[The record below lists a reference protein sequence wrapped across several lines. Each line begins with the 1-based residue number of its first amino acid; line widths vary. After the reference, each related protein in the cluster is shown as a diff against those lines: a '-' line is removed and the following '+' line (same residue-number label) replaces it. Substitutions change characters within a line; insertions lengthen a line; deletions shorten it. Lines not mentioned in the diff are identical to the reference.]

1 MKHFVHA
8 YNAGETYT
16 VGKSSPQ
23 IIYRF
28 GRVPAP
34 VTLPE
39 KSVRKKVLINESA
52 GVYRRST
59 R

>member
-1 MKHFVHA
+1 MKHFVHP

-16 VGKSSPQ
+16 SGSKSPQ
-23 IIYRF
+23 VIYRF

-39 KSVRKKVLINESA
+39 KSIRKKVLINESA